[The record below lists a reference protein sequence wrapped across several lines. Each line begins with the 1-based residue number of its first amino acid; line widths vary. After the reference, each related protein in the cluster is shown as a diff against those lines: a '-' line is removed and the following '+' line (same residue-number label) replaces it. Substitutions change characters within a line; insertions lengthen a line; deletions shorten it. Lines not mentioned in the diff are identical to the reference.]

1 MDIEIESD
9 FNKLRNAHEEEMFD
23 NVAINDTALSEKH
36 GNSRTG
42 DQLHP
47 LNVKRKKSQSRK
59 KDDSIEIN
67 IGNYVNMQGMNPS
80 DGGSMGAQVELHN
93 QYQ

>member
-42 DQLHP
+42 D
-47 LNVKRKKSQSRK
+47 
-59 KDDSIEIN
+59 
-67 IGNYVNMQGMNPS
+67 
-80 DGGSMGAQVELHN
+80 
-93 QYQ
+93 